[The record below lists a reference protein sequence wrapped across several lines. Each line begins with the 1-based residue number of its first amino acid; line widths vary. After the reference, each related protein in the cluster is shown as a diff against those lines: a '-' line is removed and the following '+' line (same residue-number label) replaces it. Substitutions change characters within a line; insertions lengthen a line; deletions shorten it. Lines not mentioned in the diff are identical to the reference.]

1 MLSLALACVCH
12 LKLNVPVSF
21 PIGCLP
27 RYTGGQ
33 TYFYPAF
40 TAARSEDALKF
51 AHEFGEVL
59 SHPIALEAVMR
70 VRTSRG
76 LKLSAFHGNFFV
88 RSTDL
93 LALPAVPID
102 QSYCIELQIEDP
114 LTQPFVVLQTAV
126 LNTSSNGERR
136 IRVITTALP
145 VTSSISE
152 LYGSADQFAI
162 ATLLANK
169 AVERSMHSKL
179 EDARDAVTN
188 KVVDILGTYKAT
200 MTSSAS
206 GPSPQ
211 LVVSDNLKYLPLLML
226 GLLKHVG
233 LRQSTTIPSDLRA
246 YAQALLTT
254 LPTQLILPYLH
265 PTLYALHNMPKEVSS
280 AIFRPSDKTC

>member
-1 MLSLALACVCH
+1 MC
-12 LKLNVPVSF
+12 F
-21 PIGCLP
+21 PGCLP
-27 RYTGGQ
+27 RYTAGQ

-59 SHPIALEAVMR
+59 SHPIALEAVIR

-76 LKLSAFHGNFFV
+76 LKLNAFHGNFFV

-102 QSYCIELQIEDP
+102 QSYCIELAIEDP

-126 LNTSSNGERR
+126 LNTSATGERR
-136 IRVITTALP
+136 IRVITSAYP
-145 VTSSISE
+145 VTSSLSE
-152 LYGSADQFAI
+152 LYAAADQWAI

-169 AVERSMHSKL
+169 AVERSMQSKL

-188 KVVDILGTYKAT
+188 KMVDILGAYKAT

-211 LVVSDNLKYLPLLML
+211 LVISDNMKYLPLMML
-226 GLLKHVG
+226 GLLKHVSWPEMFSNSWP
-233 LRQSTTIPSDLRA
+233 STR
-246 YAQALLTT
+246 
-254 LPTQLILPYLH
+254 
-265 PTLYALHNMPKEVSS
+265 
-280 AIFRPSDKTC
+280 